1 MAALADVDHLA
12 VVERRTHVAP
22 FDGQPC
28 ERLQAVDAGHDGGV
42 AQQHGERPA
51 DVGHQLGVD
60 ALLDDEHLL
69 LGAQNLLLVLLEL
82 LGDVALG
89 VGEGLFADPVGGN
102 LLLVGIAHLDV
113 VAEDVVVA
121 DFQRRDA
128 RRLALALLDAREV
141 VLAVQGDAAQVVQLG
156 IDAVGDDAALLYL
169 VVLRVGVDLAGNALA
184 HLLQG
189 VDPVGQLVQPLAVGG
204 FHRRLEQLE
213 RRERVLELHQLAGR
227 HA

>member
-28 ERLQAVDAGHDGGV
+28 ERLQTVDAGHDGRV
-42 AQQHGERPA
+42 VQQRLQRAA
-51 DVGHQLGVD
+51 DGGQQLGID
-60 ALLDDEHLL
+60 ALLELEHLL
-69 LGAQNLLLVLLEL
+69 LGAEDLLFVLLEL

-89 VGEGLFADPVGGN
+89 VGEGLFADPAGGN

-121 DFQRRDA
+121 DLERRDP
-128 RRLALALLDAREV
+128 RRLALALLDAGQV

-156 IDAVGDDAALLYL
+156 FTPSAITPPFCIWLFCGS
-169 VVLRVGVDLAGNALA
+169 G
-184 HLLQG
+184 
-189 VDPVGQLVQPLAVGG
+189 
-204 FHRRLEQLE
+204 
-213 RRERVLELHQLAGR
+213 
-227 HA
+227 